1 MALAQPMPGSSAKT
15 GETSR
20 PVRRHSGKRMRLR
33 GLLLLLV
40 VSGAVFIWVVCWHRD
55 LARVKSATDAAETA
69 RIWIE
74 NYLADR
80 GHLPFELDR
89 EVARALTSPEV
100 PYPDRSDI
108 YRLADIS
115 KPIVLVS
122 GPRQGLLPPREAGCA
137 VIILEQGKLRT
148 EWWPWERAEAAR
160 EERDALLR
168 PGAEIHARP

>member
-1 MALAQPMPGSSAKT
+1 MALAQPMPGTSAKS
-15 GETSR
+15 GAVGHS
-20 PVRRHSGKRMRLR
+20 VRRPSGKRMRLG

-40 VSGAVFIWVVCWHRD
+40 VSAAVFVGVVCWHRD
-55 LARVKSATDAAETA
+55 LARMKYATDAAETA
-69 RIWIE
+69 RVWIE
-74 NYLADR
+74 KYLADR
-80 GHLPFELDR
+80 GHLPFELDP
-89 EVARALTSPEV
+89 EVARALTVPEV

-122 GPRQGLLPPREAGCA
+122 GPRQGLLPPRQAGCA
-137 VIILEQGKLRT
+137 VILFDQGTLRT
-148 EWWPWERAEAAR
+148 EWWPWERAEAAQ